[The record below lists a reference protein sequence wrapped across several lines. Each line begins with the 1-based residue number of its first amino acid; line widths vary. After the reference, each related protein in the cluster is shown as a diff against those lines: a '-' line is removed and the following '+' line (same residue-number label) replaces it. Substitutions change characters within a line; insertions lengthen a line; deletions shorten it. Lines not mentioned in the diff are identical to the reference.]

1 MEQNYKQ
8 NLTWLFHDY
17 LIWQKTETNR
27 LIQEDQQ
34 ENQITDLIAQ
44 LDIRRYLS
52 EELNYTKKE
61 SDCIIQ
67 EFKNTYKLFDT
78 QAHETRKDQNSV

>member
-27 LIQEDQQ
+27 LIQE
-34 ENQITDLIAQ
+34 NQLTDLITQ

-67 EFKNTYKLFDT
+67 EFKNTYNLFDT
-78 QAHETRKDQNSV
+78 QTHETRKDQNSE

>member
-27 LIQEDQQ
+27 LIQE
-34 ENQITDLIAQ
+34 NQLTDLITQ

-67 EFKNTYKLFDT
+67 EFRNTYKLFDMQM
-78 QAHETRKDQNSV
+78 QAYETRKDQNSV